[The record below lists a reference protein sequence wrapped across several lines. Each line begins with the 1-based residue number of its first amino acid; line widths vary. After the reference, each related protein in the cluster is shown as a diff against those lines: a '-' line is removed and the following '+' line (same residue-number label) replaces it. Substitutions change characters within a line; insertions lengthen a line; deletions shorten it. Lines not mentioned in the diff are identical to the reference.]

1 MQQGMVVLAAPVAV
15 LGSAAR
21 AEGVLVVLEA
31 RRLES
36 PPMLVVLVELAL
48 VVQYLAYQHT
58 TPEAVAVEAHTIEI
72 LLLLREVLVLAA
84 LAEPEPLPLP
94 TAE

>member
-1 MQQGMVVLAAPVAV
+1 
-15 LGSAAR
+15 
-21 AEGVLVVLEA
+21 
-31 RRLES
+31 
-36 PPMLVVLVELAL
+36 MLVVLVELAL
-48 VVQYLAYQHT
+48 VVQYLAYQHIM
-58 TPEAVAVEAHTIEI
+58 PAVAAVAAHTIEI